1 LAIGNV
7 FWWLIPFVGGW
18 FGISTIIGR
27 KEETNELLSNRKVPQ
42 SRRGDERRNAQRP
55 AVFVV
60 GEESD
65 EENKHKWYERSQL
78 LSWNTRPDK
87 TRLSPFYIFARF
99 HEWTKL
105 ATIVS
110 DAYGTALQEDDPLQ
124 KSPNI
129 LALVNK
135 GLDSAPPSDYC
146 HIRLKA
152 LCCAFLLYS
161 ATCWSSFMI
170 AYMTVTVGL
179 GCRSFGFLI
188 YYAVSLVV
196 FVCLFLASFF
206 EQRHSESKRLLYGWI
221 EVGLRKFG
229 KVLAFLNALILFG
242 NCLLQFTGVYYS
254 CYCQSNRIGMG
265 LNAYMAYP
273 NDDVSAQIS
282 ERFWWGGFGMAVG
295 TSVACLL
302 VVWLL
307 RWRRHG

>member
-1 LAIGNV
+1 MGLAIGNV

-27 KEETNELLSNRKVPQ
+27 KEETNELLSDRKTPQ
-42 SRRGDERRNAQRP
+42 SRPGNERRNAVTP

-65 EENKHKWYERSQL
+65 EEQL
-78 LSWNTRPDK
+78 FSWNTRPDK

-110 DAYGTALQEDDPLQ
+110 DAYGTALQTDDPLR
-124 KSPNI
+124 KFSNI
-129 LALVNK
+129 FALVNN
-135 GLDSAPPSDYC
+135 GLASAPPSDYC

-161 ATCWSSFMI
+161 ATCWSSFMV

-179 GCRSFGFLI
+179 GCRSFGFLV
-188 YYAVSLVV
+188 YYTFSLVV

-206 EQRHSESKRLLYGWI
+206 EQRHFESRRPLYGWI
-221 EVGLRKFG
+221 EMGLRKSG

-242 NCLLQFTGVYYS
+242 NCLLQFTGAYYS
-254 CYCQSNRIGMG
+254 CYCQSNRMVMG
-265 LNAYMAYP
+265 SNAYMAYP
-273 NDDVSAQIS
+273 SDAVSAQIS
-282 ERFWWGGFGMAVG
+282 ERFWWGGIGMAVG
-295 TSVACLL
+295 TSVTCLL

-307 RWRRHG
+307 RWKRHG